1 MAFVNLYFCF
11 RYFDGEKCGVLDRKC
26 FNMSLDS
33 YFFKALDNMPRN
45 TKNLSK
51 SNPVSEEEL
60 SATPETPSMDVS
72 SGSMEPGIVQA
83 LDRITNNLTKV
94 IDTKISA
101 VLHAIKEQ
109 TSQLQAVVARVGEA
123 EKRIADVEA
132 TTTSSE
138 AKLAHLEKQV
148 HDMWEHIDDIDNRG
162 RRCNVRVVGVPE
174 GSEGLDSVKF
184 FEK

>member
-1 MAFVNLYFCF
+1 MAS
-11 RYFDGEKCGVLDRKC
+11 EKW
-26 FNMSLDS
+26 
-33 YFFKALDNMPRN
+33 
-45 TKNLSK
+45 
-51 SNPVSEEEL
+51 
-60 SATPETPSMDVS
+60 
-72 SGSMEPGIVQA
+72 
-83 LDRITNNLTKV
+83 
-94 IDTKISA
+94 
-101 VLHAIKEQ
+101 
-109 TSQLQAVVARVGEA
+109 
-123 EKRIADVEA
+123 IADVEA